1 MKHFFTAL
9 LLAQLFLIPFAQAD
23 FSDITDNRYAD
34 TIQYLQE
41 KEVIQ
46 GYENGDFLPG
56 QAITRAEFL
65 KMLLADYKID
75 PSTIENR
82 SYPYKDVPNDSWFAP
97 YVQRAYEIGL
107 LPNKSEFNPNENL
120 TRVEGVQMILNLM
133 GIPVPRL
140 MHEEEWSLNYRDVR
154 FDAWYAPTVYY
165 GEIYDLISPLDPED
179 PEYFRPLKKLT
190 RGEATELLYRMDV
203 FLYGSQ
209 LANDFAELENQLFG
223 EEITYDIPHLDIFLD
238 VWNRLHTSYYES
250 DNLDEDELI
259 YSAMEGMIDS
269 LDDKYSNFM
278 SPSEALSFTSY
289 LEGELVG
296 IGAQLTENDE
306 GQVVIHSFISGG
318 PAENSGL
325 HINDRIMAIDGVD
338 VTASPIGDITNLIR
352 GEADTSVT
360 ITVQRRNQTELI
372 DITITRAVVDVGYLS
387 GKMIGD
393 AIYVDINL
401 FDSLSFIDF
410 TQIIQPLI
418 EANPDFEGFIF
429 DLRDNPGG
437 YLDSLESMLGHFIPY
452 GHPLAY
458 LIYGDNHAAFHMS
471 QGKGEWA
478 GHPIV
483 ILINEE
489 SASASEIMALVLK
502 EENNAVLVGKTS
514 YGKGTVQE
522 IIRYVGG
529 SSLKMT
535 VAEWRS
541 PNFHSIN
548 GIGISPHYEV
558 DLTLN
563 DLEAGKDPQLET
575 AITALHQEAAE
586 LAAEQTNEETEK

>member
-1 MKHFFTAL
+1 MKYLLTAL
-9 LLAQLFLIPFAQAD
+9 LLSQLFLIPLSRAD
-23 FSDITDNRYAD
+23 FSDIIDDRYAD

-41 KEVIQ
+41 KDVIQ
-46 GYENGDFLPG
+46 GYENGNFLPG
-56 QAITRAEFL
+56 QAVTRAEFL

-82 SYPYKDVPNDSWFAP
+82 SYPYNDVPPDSWFAP
-97 YVQRAYEIGL
+97 YIQRAYEIGL
-107 LPNKSEFNPNENL
+107 IPNKSEFNPSENI
-120 TRVEGVQMILNLM
+120 TRVEGLQMILNLM

-140 MHEEEWSLNYRDVR
+140 MHEEEWVLNYRDVR
-154 FDAWYAPTVYY
+154 FDAWYAPAVYY
-165 GEIYDLISPLDPED
+165 GEIYDLISPLDPEN

-209 LANDFAELENQLFG
+209 LVNDFAELEEQLFG

-238 VWNRLHTSYYES
+238 VWNRLHTSYY
-250 DNLDEDELI
+250 DRDLLDENELI
-259 YSAMEGMIDS
+259 YSAMEGMINS
-269 LDDKYSNFM
+269 LNDQYSHFM
-278 SPSEALSFTSY
+278 PPDETLGFTNY

-306 GQVVIHSFISGG
+306 GQIVIHSFISGG

-338 VTASPIGDITNLIR
+338 VTENTIEDITNLIR
-352 GEADTSVT
+352 GEIDTSVT
-360 ITVQRRNQTELI
+360 ITVQRRNEIELT
-372 DITITRAVVDVGYLS
+372 DITIIRAVVDVGYLS
-387 GKMIGD
+387 GKMID
-393 AIYVDINL
+393 NAIYVDINL

-410 TQIIQPLI
+410 TQTIQPLI
-418 EANPDFEGFIF
+418 DANPNFEGFIF

-452 GHPLAY
+452 GHPLVY
-458 LIYGDNHAAFHMS
+458 VIYEENHAAFHMS

-489 SASASEIMALVLK
+489 SASASEIMALVLN

-529 SSLKMT
+529 SSLKIT

-548 GIGISPHYEV
+548 EIGISPHYDI
-558 DLTLN
+558 DLTLD
-563 DLEAGKDPQLET
+563 DLEAGKDPQLSA

-586 LAAEQTNEETEK
+586 LAIQQTEEESEE